1 MHPAVLRGGDRE
13 EDRVD
18 RRSLDG
24 LRGEGSQRET
34 GASSKKNRKK
44 RRRKGKKGRNKRHR
58 GRRTR
63 CDMVDGDGVDDAL
76 QEFYSHVKEAT
87 RDAEVER

>member
-24 LRGEGSQRET
+24 LRGEGSLRET
-34 GASSKKNRKK
+34 GASSKKIEKK
-44 RRRKGKKGRNKRHR
+44 GEEKGKKGEIKDIEAGAR
-58 GRRTR
+58 GATWSTAMASTTR
-63 CDMVDGDGVDDAL
+63 CK
-76 QEFYSHVKEAT
+76 SSTAT
-87 RDAEVER
+87 